1 MKILTWYVIKI
12 FFTGFFYCLA
22 AMFALL
28 LVANLIEKIESVF
41 SSWQKLLEF
50 FENFGRSIPT
60 FLEIVLPITVLLAT
74 VITFTRLKRTS
85 ELVVM
90 KTAGMGTGKIIL
102 TLVFF
107 LIPIST
113 LAYLNQN
120 YLYNALLPEMSSA
133 QNRREKNQWRASG
146 KKIFYF
152 RETNPQK
159 DEVAGGRIFSWTKKP
174 FRLYEIF
181 TFSTARRT
189 ERGWRLRDITRR
201 QEAGKNWTFERRP
214 SVTMPG
220 RSFPVVSTA
229 FGPDAHHMPF
239 FDLYLEIRQHNN
251 PSPQLVLFQLEAYQK
266 IAMLFVPFIM
276 VFIGAPL
283 SQFGSRSA
291 GIGVELVI
299 AILFGL
305 AFWFGNETLLV
316 FGKGGIIHP
325 FLAAWGMN
333 GVFLLLGLALLS
345 RTK

>member
-1 MKILTWYVIKI
+1 MKILTWYVTKI

-120 YLYNALLPEMSSA
+120 CLYNALLPEISSA
-133 QNRREKNQWRASG
+133 QSRREKNQWRASD
-146 KKIFYF
+146 KKIFYC
-152 RETNPQK
+152 RETNPRK
-159 DEVAGGRIFSWTKKP
+159 DEVAVGRICSWTKK
-174 FRLYEIF
+174 
-181 TFSTARRT
+181 
-189 ERGWRLRDITRR
+189 
-201 QEAGKNWTFERRP
+201 N
-214 SVTMPG
+214 
-220 RSFPVVSTA
+220 SF
-229 FGPDAHHMPF
+229 
-239 FDLYLEIRQHNN
+239 
-251 PSPQLVLFQLEAYQK
+251 
-266 IAMLFVPFIM
+266 
-276 VFIGAPL
+276 
-283 SQFGSRSA
+283 
-291 GIGVELVI
+291 
-299 AILFGL
+299 
-305 AFWFGNETLLV
+305 
-316 FGKGGIIHP
+316 
-325 FLAAWGMN
+325 
-333 GVFLLLGLALLS
+333 
-345 RTK
+345 